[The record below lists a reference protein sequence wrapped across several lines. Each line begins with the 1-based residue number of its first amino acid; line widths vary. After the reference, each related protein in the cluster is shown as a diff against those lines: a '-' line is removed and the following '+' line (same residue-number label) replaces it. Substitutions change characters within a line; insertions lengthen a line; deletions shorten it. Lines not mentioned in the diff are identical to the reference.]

1 MKNVIFD
8 DKRRGGGLDGFDVA
22 FYSDIGRRSSQQD
35 SAYLM
40 AGEQA
45 AFAVLCD
52 GMGGARGGQLA
63 SASAVDI
70 LRAYYAHYLVH
81 GREMQ
86 DSAWMREAAEAADNM
101 VHGLRDAGGNPLGA
115 GTTLVA
121 VSAVRDYFGWISVGD
136 SRLYILRQET
146 LVRATTDHNY
156 MMHLDLQRSAGK
168 ISEDTYA
175 RESKSGDA
183 LISFIGMARL
193 LQIDVKCVAK
203 FAFVRGNLSKRVF
216 SIKHTDFYPCTFSET
231 GQRPCSYL

>member
-70 LRAYYAHYLVH
+70 LRAYYAHYLAH

-101 VHGLRDAGGNPLGA
+101 VHGLRDAGGNPLAPGPRWWPSA
-115 GTTLVA
+115 RSGTT
-121 VSAVRDYFGWISVGD
+121 
-136 SRLYILRQET
+136 
-146 LVRATTDHNY
+146 
-156 MMHLDLQRSAGK
+156 SAGSRWATAGFIYCVRK
-168 ISEDTYA
+168 HW
-175 RESKSGDA
+175 SGPPRTTT
-183 LISFIGMARL
+183 I
-193 LQIDVKCVAK
+193 
-203 FAFVRGNLSKRVF
+203 
-216 SIKHTDFYPCTFSET
+216 
-231 GQRPCSYL
+231 

>member
-70 LRAYYAHYLVH
+70 LRAYYAHYLVR

-86 DSAWMREAAEAADNM
+86 DSAWMREAFMSDP
-101 VHGLRDAGGNPLGA
+101 AG
-115 GTTLVA
+115 
-121 VSAVRDYFGWISVGD
+121 
-136 SRLYILRQET
+136 
-146 LVRATTDHNY
+146 
-156 MMHLDLQRSAGK
+156 RS
-168 ISEDTYA
+168 
-175 RESKSGDA
+175 
-183 LISFIGMARL
+183 
-193 LQIDVKCVAK
+193 
-203 FAFVRGNLSKRVF
+203 
-216 SIKHTDFYPCTFSET
+216 
-231 GQRPCSYL
+231 

>member
-121 VSAVRDYFGWISVGD
+121 VSAVRD
-136 SRLYILRQET
+136 
-146 LVRATTDHNY
+146 
-156 MMHLDLQRSAGK
+156 
-168 ISEDTYA
+168 
-175 RESKSGDA
+175 
-183 LISFIGMARL
+183 
-193 LQIDVKCVAK
+193 
-203 FAFVRGNLSKRVF
+203 
-216 SIKHTDFYPCTFSET
+216 
-231 GQRPCSYL
+231 